1 MLAHY
6 KSHPGVA
13 MDDVLT
19 KKSHSCSLCDMSF
32 PQRRKLDDHYVSAH
46 DAIIDGTG
54 TRSNINESH
63 GVENLSVH

>member
-19 KKSHSCSLCDMSF
+19 KKSHSCSLCDMNF

-46 DAIIDGTG
+46 DAIIDGSGRNNLTEG
-54 TRSNINESH
+54 KSNES
-63 GVENLSVH
+63 LSVY